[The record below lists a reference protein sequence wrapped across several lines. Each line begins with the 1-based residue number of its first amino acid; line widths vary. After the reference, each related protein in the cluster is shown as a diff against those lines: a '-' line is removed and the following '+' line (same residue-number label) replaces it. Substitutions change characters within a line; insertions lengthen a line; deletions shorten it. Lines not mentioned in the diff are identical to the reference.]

1 MISKHLLYTGGKDEL
16 LRVYSLKTKNSEGA
30 IPGQSGT
37 ITKILESEKYI
48 FSAGSDGRVVISKE
62 HQLYENL
69 TCHPSQIIDVD
80 IHPTGRMM
88 VTVALDKK
96 IKLWNLMNMK
106 EVYHKNLMKNV
117 DFVRFAPDNN
127 LLLCMMENIAVFD
140 TKSNS
145 IGAVIEHD
153 ARITDI
159 VVKGNYIITSDDSGK
174 IYLRLY
180 AAGKTEALSTIKFQ
194 AFDKRVK

>member
-1 MISKHLLYTGGKDEL
+1 MISKHHLYTGGKDEL
-16 LRVYSLKTKNSEGA
+16 MRVYSLKTRNSDGA
-30 IPGQSGT
+30 IPGQQGT
-37 ITKILESEKYI
+37 ITKMLECEKFIL
-48 FSAGSDGRVVISKE
+48 SAGSDGRVVISKN

-69 TCHPSQIIDVD
+69 TCHSSQIVDFDV
-80 IHPTGRMM
+80 HQTGRMM

-140 TKSNS
+140 TKTNS
-145 IGAVIEHD
+145 IGAVIEH
-153 ARITDI
+153 
-159 VVKGNYIITSDDSGK
+159 
-174 IYLRLY
+174 
-180 AAGKTEALSTIKFQ
+180 
-194 AFDKRVK
+194 